1 MQTMTTT
8 TAPVVHHAPSETSL
22 IVEDD
27 LALARATRRALEQ
40 EGRAIVVVHD
50 VKSGERMIRERDFDA
65 ILCDFE
71 LPDGHGTQVLA
82 CALGVQP
89 EVPRILVTSHT
100 QWDTAASCINEGQV
114 FRVVAKPWDEEA
126 LRGVVDQAL
135 ELKRLRDGRRELQA
149 LAAKYQR
156 ELAVA
161 NERLRIQNVALDRE
175 VQRRTDDF
183 LGAVVAATDLRDTG
197 ARLRSQQVSRLAVLV
212 GRGLRLD
219 ADALENLRLGALLHD
234 IGSLGAADAAFEA
247 GSPRQTESERRRI
260 PELGWSILCRV
271 DFLRGAS
278 RIVRHHRESWNGRGY
293 PHGLVGEDIE
303 LGARVV
309 AAVLRYH
316 ELVTS
321 HPVVD
326 DAAHDSAC
334 RALQGEAGAT
344 LDPAVVGVIL
354 AQSPEACLSL
364 VGRP

>member
-1 MQTMTTT
+1 MQTMTTA
-8 TAPVVHHAPSETSL
+8 APVIQHATLETIL
-22 IVEDD
+22 IIEDD

-40 EGRAIVVVHD
+40 DGRTIVLAHD
-50 VKSGERMIRERDFDA
+50 VRTGERLIRERDFDA
-65 ILCDFE
+65 IVCDFE
-71 LPDGHGTQVLA
+71 LPDGHGTEVLA

-89 EVPRILVTSHT
+89 EAPRILVTSHT
-100 QWDTAASCINEGQV
+100 EWDTAASSINEGQV

-126 LRGVVDQAL
+126 LRAVVEQAL

-156 ELAVA
+156 DLAVA

-175 VQRRTDDF
+175 VRRRTDDF
-183 LGAVVAATDLRDTG
+183 LGAVVAAGDLRATG
-197 ARLRSQQVSRLAVLV
+197 ARLCSLQVSRLAVLV
-212 GRGLRLD
+212 GTALHLD
-219 ADALENLRLGALLHD
+219 GEALESVRLGALLHD
-234 IGSLGAADAAFEA
+234 IGSLGVADAAFD
-247 GSPRQTESERRRI
+247 GSSPRQTEKERRRI

-293 PHGLVGEDIE
+293 PHGLVGEEIE
-303 LGARVV
+303 LGARIV
-309 AAVLRYH
+309 ATVIRYH

-326 DAAHDSAC
+326 DAAHDAAC
-334 RALQGEAGAT
+334 RALQREAGAT
-344 LDPAVVGVIL
+344 LDPTVVGVIL

-364 VGRP
+364 VGHA